1 MKESCWLASW
11 LARSLLTGCDRC
23 HLSTMKRPE
32 GSPHQSRW
40 CQMLELK
47 HCTQTHTRPC
57 TNINHTRINNICR
70 TVLLLFTMKSYVYTI
85 HEQNHIYLL
94 LLHKIRVQNRAVKNK
109 EHWLDHQV
117 ITTSKEWKTSH
128 RLWWTCADKREGRL
142 TAWAITA
149 TTSHVFVPPKG
160 PHIMSPPVKYPHAFP
175 QIHRMHI
182 WAPTLN

>member
-70 TVLLLFTMKSYVYTI
+70 TVLLLFTMKSYLYTI

-94 LLHKIRVQNRAVKNK
+94 LLHKIQGSKKQRTLTWPSSYHHKQRK
-109 EHWLDHQV
+109 EDL
-117 ITTSKEWKTSH
+117 
-128 RLWWTCADKREGRL
+128 
-142 TAWAITA
+142 
-149 TTSHVFVPPKG
+149 PPSLMNLCRQKG
-160 PHIMSPPVKYPHAFP
+160 KSA
-175 QIHRMHI
+175 HRMSNYSNNFTCLCT
-182 WAPTLN
+182 P